1 MNKSEEYRQNAA
13 NCLTVAEQIADP
25 ATRAMLMAMARS
37 WYALADQADRN
48 SRLDVVYETPPP
60 PPGRPQPVA
69 QQQQQIQPDQD
80 DPET

>member
-13 NCLTVAEQIADP
+13 NCLTVAERTADT

-60 PPGRPQPVA
+60 SEPQQPVA
-69 QQQQQIQPDQD
+69 QQQQQTQPDKD